1 MRASASTSALPP
13 ATSDAEQR
21 KQRLIE
27 SRKKYSNRITR
38 GSDSQNSSTLTN
50 NSSLVPSCYSRPRMS
65 RAPSDSSVQNRF
77 GGKSN
82 IQNLPSSSRHQNN
95 SQNSRNFGDE
105 EFRIDHRSMAM
116 IESGN
121 VVIPAPS
128 RPSFYGT
135 RQPRSTLGSNNR
147 PLQMGKMGFRS
158 SMAPQHN
165 EPRPSLFPLG
175 INIFTAS
182 EAQKSE
188 VEGWVKERCDAMTPA
203 KPRAVSTLGPID
215 LTKSTQ
221 KIVRFRENSED
232 QKENSDYVAEASAT
246 MKMTL
251 RSKIVE
257 NAGNF
262 ASPVSIMK
270 VERKKI
276 GFATPIP
283 PGIKGRIDFEEHDED
298 DVKNKNMK
306 SMKNEKAE
314 EKMTM
319 KQTIVKL
326 EKIFNTITA
335 NHSTTPA
342 TPSELKSMA
351 EFAEKLANFVRTQN
365 PEVMEKMKKTTSTNL
380 VPICEDDDE
389 EEQEEEEDVVIE
401 KFGNLE
407 FIEISPQ
414 KLLAT
419 QQSPSP
425 NRPISTMSSIHSSSS
440 PEDMDRAFLD

>member
-1 MRASASTSALPP
+1 MRSSASTSALPP
-13 ATSDAEQR
+13 ATSAAEQR

-38 GSDSQNSSTLTN
+38 GTDSQNSSTLSN
-50 NSSLVPSCYSRPRMS
+50 NSGLVPSCYSRPRMS

-82 IQNLPSSSRHQNN
+82 VQNLPQPSRHQHN

-135 RQPRSTLGSNNR
+135 RQPRSTFGGNNR
-147 PLQMGKMGFRS
+147 PLQMGKFRS
-158 SMAPQHN
+158 SMAPQQN

-203 KPRAVSTLGPID
+203 KPRPISALGPTD

-221 KIVRFRENSED
+221 KSVRFRESSED
-232 QKENSDYVAEASAT
+232 QKENSDDVAEAT

-257 NAGNF
+257 NAGSF

-283 PGIKGRIDFEEHDED
+283 PGIKGRIDFDKDDED
-298 DVKNKNMK
+298 DTKNKDEQ
-306 SMKNEKAE
+306 SVKNEKTE

-326 EKIFNTITA
+326 EQIFNTIKT

-351 EFAEKLANFVRTQN
+351 EIAEKLATWVKTQN
-365 PEVMEKMKKTTSTNL
+365 PETTEKMKKTTSTTVL
-380 VPICEDDDE
+380 VPISEDDDE
-389 EEQEEEEDVVIE
+389 EEKEEEDVVIE
-401 KFGNLE
+401 KFGNLK
-407 FIEISPQ
+407 FGEISPQ

-425 NRPISTMSSIHSSSS
+425 NRPISTMSSIHSSLS